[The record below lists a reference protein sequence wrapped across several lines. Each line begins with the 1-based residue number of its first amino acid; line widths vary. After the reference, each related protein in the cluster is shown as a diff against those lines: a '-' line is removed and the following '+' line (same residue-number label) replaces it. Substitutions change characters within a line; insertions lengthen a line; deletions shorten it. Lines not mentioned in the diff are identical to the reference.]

1 MDEVSKSFQ
10 KKHEQLLK
18 EENDMKEKLQIEVT
32 KIKEQLE
39 KYLSQSNNEIKIN
52 ERINQGI
59 KKFENNE
66 NNMFKILS
74 YVSKMNKSKKI
85 MNKISNQQFKNL
97 KFTYNE
103 ENNNIEYEE
112 YSFNGITI
120 SNNIE
125 FKDINLNSLNIYWK
139 IDNFKGDKKEI
150 KYQVEMRKE
159 NEDEKFKNVYEGNNN
174 NCLINNLLSYTNYE
188 FRIRVIYNEQNGN
201 WSEIK
206 KVKTCLDSNIFNGIQ
221 KEKEFI
227 NKLLEWTNSKSL
239 ELLYRKSK
247 NGTQPEKFHN
257 LCDNKGPTI
266 TLFKNEKGNI
276 FGGYASISWKSNGG
290 SQSAPD
296 SFIFT
301 LTNIH
306 NTEPI
311 KFPSKNDKLEL
322 YHNSSYGPCFGGGRD
337 IGIDS
342 DFSKNNFYSSFPYT
356 YKDIS
361 GKGKSIFTGDTT
373 NSSSGPFKI
382 QEIEVFKINTIILV
396 AIRRINIFLKFQ
408 PDLIAVCIG
417 LPFGLKCYILCFCE
431 K

>member
-1 MDEVSKSFQ
+1 MKEFNEIVKSIIKIKENIENEINKINNLYEKTMDEVSKSFQ

-52 ERINQGI
+52 ERINLGI

-85 MNKISNQQFKNL
+85 MNKISKQQLKSL

-120 SNNIE
+120 SNDIE

-139 IDNFKGDKKEI
+139 IDNYIGDMKEI

-159 NEDEKFKNVYEGNNN
+159 NEDEQFKKIYEGNKT
-174 NCLINNLLSYTNYE
+174 NCLINNILPYTNYQ
-188 FRIRVIYNEQNGN
+188 FRIRPIYNEQTGD
-201 WSEIK
+201 WIEIK
-206 KVKTCLDSNIFNGIQ
+206 KFETCIGSNILYDIP
-221 KEKEFI
+221 KKKEFI
-227 NKLLEWTNSKSL
+227 NKLLKWTNSKSL
-239 ELLYRKSK
+239 ELLYRGTRD
-247 NGTQPEKFHN
+247 GTQPENFHN

-276 FGGYASISWKSNGG
+276 FGGYASISWKNNGG
-290 SQSAPD
+290 YQSAPD

-311 KFPSKNDKLEL
+311 KFTSKNDKREVN
-322 YHNSSYGPCFGGGRD
+322 HFSNFGPWFGNGRD

-342 DFSKNNFYSSFPYT
+342 DFNKNKMYTSFPYT
-356 YKDIS
+356 YIDIS
-361 GKGKSIFTGDTT
+361 EKGRSIFTGDFD
-373 NSSSGPFKI
+373 NSTQYFKI
-382 QEIEVFKINTIILV
+382 IEVEVFKIN
-396 AIRRINIFLKFQ
+396 K
-408 PDLIAVCIG
+408 
-417 LPFGLKCYILCFCE
+417 
-431 K
+431 

>member
-85 MNKISNQQFKNL
+85 MNKISKQLLKSL
-97 KFTYNE
+97 KFTFNE
-103 ENNNIEYEE
+103 ENNNIKYEE
-112 YSFNGITI
+112 FYFNGLTI

-125 FKDINLNSLNIYWK
+125 FKDIILNSLNIYWK
-139 IDNFKGDKKEI
+139 IDNFKGDIKEI

-159 NEDEKFKNVYEGNNN
+159 NEDEKFKKVYEGNNT
-174 NCLINNLLSYTNYE
+174 NCLINNLLPYTNYE
-188 FRIRVIYNEQNGN
+188 FRIRPIYNEQTGD
-201 WSEIK
+201 WTDIK
-206 KVKTCLDSNIFNGIQ
+206 KVKICLGSNILFDIPKKN
-221 KEKEFI
+221 EFI

-239 ELLYRKSK
+239 ELLYRGTRD
-247 NGTQPEKFHN
+247 GTQPEKFHN
-257 LCDNKGPTI
+257 LCDDKGPTI

-276 FGGYASISWKSNGG
+276 FGGFASISWKSSGEY
-290 SQSAPD
+290 QSAPD

-301 LTNIH
+301 LTNIY

-311 KFPSKNDKLEL
+311 KFPSKNDRQEV
-322 YHNSSYGPCFGGGRD
+322 YHYSTYGPWFGGGRD

-342 DFSKNNFYSSFPYT
+342 DFSKNNAYTSFPYT
-356 YKDIS
+356 YIDIS
-361 GKGKSIFTGDTT
+361 GKGKSIFTGDF
-373 NSSSGPFKI
+373 NNNKKYFK
-382 QEIEVFKINTIILV
+382 FTS
-396 AIRRINIFLKFQ
+396 
-408 PDLIAVCIG
+408 
-417 LPFGLKCYILCFCE
+417 
-431 K
+431 

>member
-1 MDEVSKSFQ
+1 MKEFNEIVKSIIEIKEKIENEINKINNLYEKTMDEVSKSFQ

-74 YVSKMNKSKKI
+74 YVSKINKSKKI
-85 MNKISNQQFKNL
+85 MDKISKQQLKNL

-103 ENNNIEYEE
+103 ENNNIKYEE
-112 YSFNGITI
+112 YSFNGLTI
-120 SNNIE
+120 SNDIE
-125 FKDINLNSLNIYWK
+125 FKDINHNSLNIYWK
-139 IDNFKGDKKEI
+139 IDNFKGDIKEI

-159 NEDEKFKNVYEGNNN
+159 NEDEKFKKVYEGNNT
-174 NCLINNLLSYTNYE
+174 NCLINNLLPYTNYE
-188 FRIRVIYNEQNGN
+188 IRIRPIYKEQTGD
-201 WSEIK
+201 WTEIK
-206 KVKTCLDSNIFNGIQ
+206 KVKTFIDSNILHDIPKKN
-221 KEKEFI
+221 EFI

-239 ELLYRKSK
+239 ELLYRGTRD
-247 NGTQPEKFHN
+247 GTQPEKFHN
-257 LCDNKGPTI
+257 LCDDKGPTI

-276 FGGYASISWKSNGG
+276 FGGYASISWKSNGEYK
-290 SQSAPD
+290 SAYD

-301 LTNIH
+301 LTNIY

-311 KFPSKNDKLEL
+311 KFPSKNDRKEV
-322 YHNSSYGPCFGGGRD
+322 YHLSTYGPWFGGGRD

-342 DFSKNNFYSSFPYT
+342 DFSKNNAYTSFPYT
-356 YKDIS
+356 YIDIS
-361 GKGKSIFTGDTT
+361 GKGKSIFTGDF
-373 NSSSGPFKI
+373 NNNKKYFKFT
-382 QEIEVFKINTIILV
+382 EVEVFKIN
-396 AIRRINIFLKFQ
+396 K
-408 PDLIAVCIG
+408 
-417 LPFGLKCYILCFCE
+417 
-431 K
+431 

>member
-1 MDEVSKSFQ
+1 MKEFNEIVKSIIKIKENIENEINKINNLYEKTMDEVSKSFQ

-52 ERINQGI
+52 ERINLGI

-85 MNKISNQQFKNL
+85 MNKISKQKLKGL

-103 ENNNIEYEE
+103 ENNNIKYEE

-120 SNNIE
+120 SNDIE
-125 FKDINLNSLNIYWK
+125 FKDISHNSLNIYWK
-139 IDNFKGDKKEI
+139 IDNYIGDMKEI

-159 NEDEKFKNVYEGNNN
+159 NEDETFKKVYEGNNT

-188 FRIRVIYNEQNGN
+188 FRIRPIYNEQNGN

-206 KVKTCLDSNIFNGIQ
+206 KVKTCLDSNILHGIQ

-276 FGGYASISWKSNGG
+276 FGGYASISWKNNGG
-290 SQSAPD
+290 YQSAPD

-311 KFPSKNDKLEL
+311 KFSSKNDKQEVN
-322 YHNSSYGPCFGGGRD
+322 HTSTYGPWFGGGRD

-342 DFSKNNFYSSFPYT
+342 DFNKNKMYTRFPYT
-356 YKDIS
+356 YTDIS
-361 GKGKSIFTGDTT
+361 GKGSSIFTGDFN
-373 NSSSGPFKI
+373 NSTQYLKI
-382 QEIEVFKINTIILV
+382 TEIEVFKIN
-396 AIRRINIFLKFQ
+396 K
-408 PDLIAVCIG
+408 
-417 LPFGLKCYILCFCE
+417 
-431 K
+431 